1 MGLKDRRSKTDVSTD
16 SVLYLFDTDIAERN
30 ALRAATGLPLLDRE
44 SQRPKEKRL
53 GRVGNCEG
61 TENWAGIGLSS
72 ATICAMRQRERN
84 RVWLV

>member
-44 SQRPKEKRL
+44 SQRPKEKGL
-53 GRVGNCEG
+53 GASEI
-61 TENWAGIGLSS
+61 AKALKIGRASVCRALLS
-72 ATICAMRQRERN
+72 AP
-84 RVWLV
+84 

>member
-53 GRVGNCEG
+53 GASEI
-61 TENWAGIGLSS
+61 AKALKIGRASVCRALLS
-72 ATICAMRQRERN
+72 AP
-84 RVWLV
+84 